1 MGQWLETAPK
11 IVQFC
16 LSLFNKGQIMISSS
30 ARHKKTAF
38 TLIELLVVIAII
50 GILIALLLPAV
61 QQVRESARR
70 TQCLN
75 NLKQMGLA
83 AQNYVSAQGAFPN
96 AGGSSWDYWVM
107 QNGPTAWPDWL
118 MNMRNRNQT
127 YESAGFHYQLQP
139 YIEQDALYTQRLN
152 EGWQGGQYPLISTP
166 ISTYQCPSRGE
177 RFGVFGADVRPLN
190 DYAGVMGNMNAVEN
204 WGFSFNEGQSPNPV
218 EAKYVWSGIITRG
231 GHTDFVT
238 NSGAATITKFP
249 KVTFATITDGSSNT
263 SMFMEKAVSTE
274 YWSIP
279 DGVGYIWWDQGYYA
293 GADWSQMRT
302 VTNNN
307 GPGTNQVVGVFNDGV
322 PRTDPP
328 WGYPIGPVPFEMGFG
343 AAHPATFNAVLG
355 DGSTRPISYQ
365 VDLETLVN
373 LGNRSDGNV
382 IDTSQL
388 F

>member
-1 MGQWLETAPK
+1 
-11 IVQFC
+11 
-16 LSLFNKGQIMISSS
+16 MISSS

-50 GILIALLLPAV
+50 GILMALLLPAV
-61 QQVRESARR
+61 QQVREAARR

-107 QNGPTAWPDWL
+107 QFGWPEPDWING
-118 MNMRNRNQT
+118 MAARTGR
-127 YESAGFHYQLQP
+127 YESAGFHYQMLP
-139 YIEQDALYTQRLN
+139 FIEQNALYDQRRN
-152 EGWQGGQYPLISTP
+152 DGWQGGQYPLISTP
-166 ISTYQCPSRGE
+166 IATYQCPSRGE
-177 RFGVFGADVRPLN
+177 RFGVFGDDVRPLN
-190 DYAGVMGNMNAVEN
+190 DYAGVMGNMNALPPGE
-204 WGFSFNEGQSPNPV
+204 WGFSFNEGQSVNPN

-231 GHTDFVT
+231 GHVDFVT
-238 NSGAATITKFP
+238 NSGSSTVTKFP
-249 KVTFATITDGSSNT
+249 RVTFATITDGSSNT
-263 SMFMEKAVSTE
+263 AMLMEKSVSTE
-274 YWSIP
+274 WWSIP

-302 VTNNN
+302 VTNDN
-307 GPGTNQVVGVFNDGV
+307 GPGTSNIVGVYNDSV

-328 WGYPIGPVPFEMGFG
+328 WSYPIGPVPFEMGFG

-365 VDLETLVN
+365 VDLQTLIDF
-373 LGNRSDGNV
+373 GNKSDGNV
-382 IDTSQL
+382 IDPQNL